1 MSEQLVVEA
10 PRAPSLAVA
19 GCTGRFPVRR
29 VYCVGRN
36 YAAHAVEMGHDPD
49 REPPFFFGKPAD
61 AVAASGSV
69 LGFPKMTEDLQ
80 HEVELVVAIGA
91 PGAEI
96 DAERALAH
104 VYGYGVGLDM
114 TKRDLQSEAKRLGR
128 PWDVSKGFDDSAV
141 CGLIQPATAIGHP
154 GRGEVRL
161 EVNGEVRQRGDLADQ
176 IWPVP
181 DVISI
186 LSRYVELRPGDLIM
200 TGTPS
205 GVGKVLPGD
214 TLVGTIAGVGEV
226 RATYAK

>member
-1 MSEQLVVEA
+1 MSEHLVIEPHSS
-10 PRAPSLAVA
+10 PRLAVA
-19 GCTGRFPVRR
+19 GGSGHFPIRR

-36 YAAHAVEMGHDPD
+36 YAAHATEMGHDPN

-69 LGFPKMTEDLQ
+69 LDFPKMTEDLQ
-80 HEVELVVAIGA
+80 HEVELVVAICASGA
-91 PGAEI
+91 DI
-96 DAERALAH
+96 DVHRALDH

-128 PWDVSKGFDDSAV
+128 PWDVSKGFDDSAII
-141 CGLIQPATAIGHP
+141 GLIQPASVIGHP
-154 GRGEVRL
+154 EHGEVRL
-161 EVNGEVRQRGDLADQ
+161 EVNGEVRQRGDLSDQ

-181 DVISI
+181 DVVST

-205 GVGKVLPGD
+205 GVGRVQPGD

-226 RATYAK
+226 RVTYAK